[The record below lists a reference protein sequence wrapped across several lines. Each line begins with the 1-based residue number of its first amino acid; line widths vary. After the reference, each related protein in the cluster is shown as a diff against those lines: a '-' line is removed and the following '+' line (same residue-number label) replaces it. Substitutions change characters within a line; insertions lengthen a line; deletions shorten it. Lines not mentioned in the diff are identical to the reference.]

1 MHFGARPLGE
11 PAAISSYLYTSVWY
25 SLPKRPGS
33 RNAFAVSPSTV
44 DMANDGS
51 NGSPFSQKLEVPEA
65 LTFDDVLLRPKE
77 SRVEPDEADV
87 STRVSSNVELT
98 IPVLSAAMDTVTES
112 GLAIAMARE
121 GGLGVLHRNMSV
133 EETAAEV
140 ERVKRADELVIRR
153 ENVVTASP
161 DQPVR
166 EVDAMMEHEG
176 VSGAPV
182 VDEDDAVLGIISG
195 TDIRPYLEVG
205 ESDAVSEAM
214 TDEVIT
220 ASEDIDAREALELMY
235 DHKIERVPVVDDD
248 DRLVGLVTMQGVLAR
263 REHTDA
269 ARDESGS
276 LLIGVAVGPFE
287 EERAVAA
294 DEAGADVVFIDC
306 AHAHNLNV
314 LDSARAIKAEVD
326 ADVVVGNVGTREAA
340 EAAVDFADGLKVGIG
355 PGSIC
360 TTRVVSGAGMPQIT
374 AVAQVA
380 DVAQREDVPVIADG
394 GIRYSGDAI
403 KAIAAGADAVMLGSY
418 FAGTDEAPG
427 RVITMN
433 GKRYKQY
440 RGMGSVGA
448 MSEGG
453 GDRYLK
459 DAEEDEEFVPEGVE
473 AATPYKGPLS
483 SELHQLVGGMR
494 SGMGYV
500 GAETL
505 TDFKERAEFVRV
517 SQAGQT
523 EGHPHDVTITDEAPN
538 YSPE

>member
-1 MHFGARPLGE
+1 MRPTR
-11 PAAISSYLYTSVWY
+11 TSV
-25 SLPKRPGS
+25 LT
-33 RNAFAVSPSTV
+33 RNAFPGSAATL
-44 DMANDGS
+44 DMAKDAPTDE
-51 NGSPFSQKLEVPEA
+51 PFSEKLREPEA

-77 SRVEPDEADV
+77 SRVEPDDADL
-87 STRVSSNVELT
+87 STRVSRNVELT
-98 IPVLSAAMDTVTES
+98 LPVLSAAMDTVTES
-112 GLAIAMARE
+112 RMAIAMARE
-121 GGLGVLHRNMSV
+121 GGLGVLHRNMTV
-133 EETAAEV
+133 EETAAEI
-140 ERVKRADELVIRR
+140 ERVKRAHELVIRR
-153 ENVVTASP
+153 ENVVTVSP
-161 DQPVR
+161 EMTVR
-166 EVDAMMEHEG
+166 EADSTMEREG

-182 VDEDDAVLGIISG
+182 VDEDDTVLGIISG

-205 ESDAVSEAM
+205 EEDAVREAM

-220 ASEDIDAREALELMY
+220 VDEDVDARAALELMY

-248 DRLVGLVTMQGVLAR
+248 ERLVGLVTMQGILQR
-263 REHTDA
+263 REHEDA
-269 ARDESGS
+269 ARDDDGR
-276 LLIGVAVGPFE
+276 LIAGVAVGPFE

-294 DEAGADVVFIDC
+294 DEAGADVLFIDC

-314 LDSARAIKAEVD
+314 LESARAIKETVD

-374 AVAQVA
+374 AVAEVA
-380 DVAQREDVPVIADG
+380 DVASQHDVPVIADG

-418 FAGTDEAPG
+418 FAGTEEAPG

-433 GKRYKQY
+433 GKKYKQY

-448 MSEGG
+448 MKSGG

-459 DAEEDEEFVPEGVE
+459 DADEDEEFVPEGVE
-473 AATPYKGPLS
+473 AATPYKGTLS
-483 SELHQLVGGMR
+483 SELYQLVGGMR

-500 GAETL
+500 GAETVPGV
-505 TDFKERAEFVRV
+505 KERAEFVRV
-517 SQAGQT
+517 SAAGQT
-523 EGHPHDVTITDEAPN
+523 EGHPHDVMITDEAPN
-538 YSPE
+538 YSPDE

>member
-1 MHFGARPLGE
+1 
-11 PAAISSYLYTSVWY
+11 
-25 SLPKRPGS
+25 
-33 RNAFAVSPSTV
+33 
-44 DMANDGS
+44 MANDGS
-51 NGSPFSQKLEVPEA
+51 TGGVFSEKLAVPEA

-87 STRVSSNVELT
+87 STRVSRNVELT

-112 GLAIAMARE
+112 DLAAEMARE
-121 GGLGVLHRNMSV
+121 GGLGVLHRNMTV

-153 ENVVTASP
+153 ENVVTAAP
-161 DQPVR
+161 DQTVR
-166 EVDAMMEHEG
+166 DVDEMMERAG

-182 VDEDDAVLGIISG
+182 VDDDDAVLGIISG

-205 ESDAVSEAM
+205 ESDAVREAM

-220 ASEDIDAREALELMY
+220 APEDVSAREALELMY
-235 DHKIERVPVVDDD
+235 EHKIERVPVVDEGN
-248 DRLVGLVTMQGVLAR
+248 RLVGLVTMQGVLQR
-263 REHTDA
+263 REHGDA
-269 ARDESGS
+269 ARDEAGA
-276 LLIGVAVGPFE
+276 LLVGVAVGPFE

-294 DEAGADVVFIDC
+294 DEAGADVLFIDC

-314 LDSARAIKAEVD
+314 LESARAIKETVA

-380 DVAQREDVPVIADG
+380 DVASEHGVPVIADG

-403 KAIAAGADAVMLGSY
+403 KAVAAGADAVMLGSY

-473 AATPYKGPLS
+473 AATPYKGSLA

-505 TDFKERAEFVRV
+505 SGFKERAEFVRV

-538 YSPE
+538 YSPGE